1 LKFREKLLKIK
12 VPFNNKKPKK
22 VYSILCNRNRFDPVF
37 RLILAGEIVN
47 KEKRDNLILFTSSKN
62 NYFNKIFENFGIK
75 KHLYLNL
82 SELLSLNF
90 IKSFYFF
97 LKAILIIIYFSFFK
111 INYFIENFSIKKNKV
126 GRLIYEDY
134 HRRNFNYRKKKKL
147 ISINFFIK
155 IFLAYLLVDYL
166 ENFVKEHQIR
176 YIFLNDNNYLSP
188 QSILFLLGKKYKI
201 KTVLLGQEKI
211 IKYSKK
217 KDYIKRF
224 YVLEKSDFKKKVS
237 KTEINKYLKKRFDG
251 SVKNKDH
258 INAFKNKKIL
268 NKDIL
273 QTQIKRNFR
282 NYRKT
287 ILFCPHAFSDSTMG
301 LGDFIFNDYYEF
313 YCESLKKMSS
323 IEDILWIIKLHP
335 TRKFYNEIGI
345 GEKYLKG
352 LNTKNLVICPDNFH
366 TLSLIKCVD
375 AVVTGR
381 GTVTCEA
388 ASVGVES
395 LAFKVN
401 RFQNLNFY
409 TKYKSKKDYFN
420 KLRFIHKP
428 PNLSLKKKNYA
439 KKALFLMNQK
449 YFTTRDKIFLD
460 ERKVKNTEEYLKNVI
475 GFFETKP
482 KKIYDSFYYKKLKQ
496 VLI

>member
-1 LKFREKLLKIK
+1 MKFREKLLKIK

-37 RLILAGEIVN
+37 RIILAGEIVN

-62 NYFNKIFENFGIK
+62 NYFNKVFENFGIK
-75 KHLYLNL
+75 NHSYLNH
-82 SELLSLNF
+82 SELLRLNF
-90 IKSFYFF
+90 TKSFYFF
-97 LKAILIIIYFSFFK
+97 LKSILMIIYFSFFN

-134 HRRNFNYRKKKKL
+134 HRRNFNYKKGKKL

-155 IFLAYLLVDYL
+155 IFYAYLLVNYL
-166 ENFVKEHQIR
+166 ENFVKKHQIR
-176 YIFLNDNNYLSP
+176 YIFLNDNSYLSP
-188 QSILFLLGKKYKI
+188 QSILFLLSKKYRI

-217 KDYIKRF
+217 KDYDKRF
-224 YVLEKSDFKKKVS
+224 YVLEKSDFKKTVS
-237 KTEINKYLKKRFDG
+237 QTEINKYLKKRFDG

-258 INAFKNKKIL
+258 ISAFKNKKIL
-268 NKDIL
+268 NRDIL
-273 QTQIKRNFR
+273 QKQLKRNFK

-287 ILFCPHAFSDSTMG
+287 ILFCPHTFSDTTMG

-323 IEDILWIIKLHP
+323 IKDILWIVKLHP
-335 TRKFYNEIGI
+335 TRKFYNEVGI
-345 GEKYLKG
+345 GEKYLNDLKA
-352 LNTKNLVICPDNFH
+352 KNLVICPDKIH

-381 GTVTCEA
+381 GTVACEA

-395 LAFKVN
+395 LAFRVN

-409 TKYKSKKDYFN
+409 TKYKNKKDYYN
-420 KLRFIHKP
+420 KLRFVHKP
-428 PNLSLKKKNYA
+428 PILDFKKKNFA
-439 KKALFLMNQK
+439 KKTLFLMNQK
-449 YFTTRDKIFLD
+449 YFTLKDKIFLD
-460 ERKVKNTEEYLKNVI
+460 ERELKDTEEYLKNVI
-475 GFFETKP
+475 SFFVTKP